1 MRKQFQTVDSIN
13 LITVVIVKDMLA
25 YKVRMLDS
33 ERRGLGSRPVAR
45 FSVTTCQRA
54 HTAVCFHSRWEF
66 QKFSKLYNK
75 TISYRNKVDW
85 FGRQSLL
92 LYSLTFDLKIW
103 IQARFIGRFFKKRA
117 PGPMCCDLGQNTLFL

>member
-54 HTAVCFHSRWEF
+54 HTAVL
-66 QKFSKLYNK
+66 FSF
-75 TISYRNKVDW
+75 TMEVSKV
-85 FGRQSLL
+85 FR
-92 LYSLTFDLKIW
+92 I
-103 IQARFIGRFFKKRA
+103 IQ
-117 PGPMCCDLGQNTLFL
+117 